1 MSNDVD
7 TKKNANELKPSE
19 KIVIYT
25 LNKDG
30 NEYTYYVTFDFE
42 KLQGIVKELEK
53 CRYKV
58 NGKFKPTYLEYIL
71 RSLLNAITNKTFK
84 HLKTITFEK
93 NSNNMINSIVNY
105 EYCGELDNEKTDK
118 SVIPSTYKREFDLE
132 ILRDLYRQV
141 KECITFKEARRTIST
156 DDGTIDIGDMQRL
169 HRK

>member
-7 TKKNANELKPSE
+7 TKKNANEVKPSE

-58 NGKFKPTYLEYIL
+58 NDKFKPTYLEYLL
-71 RSLLNAITNKTFK
+71 RSLLNAITSETFK
-84 HLKTITFEK
+84 SLRTITFEK

-105 EYCGELDNEKTDK
+105 EYCGELDTDPRRK
-118 SVIPSTYKREFDLE
+118 SLVVPSSYEREFDIE
-132 ILRDLYRQV
+132 VLRNLYEEA
-141 KECITFKEARRTIST
+141 KKCITFKEYKRTVLAQHVN
-156 DDGTIDIGDMQRL
+156 IDELQKL
-169 HRK
+169 RK